1 MAADPLPPR
10 TILVVDDELPVRLA
24 LTRTLGEAGY
34 TVVGTHSGHEALDLL
49 RKHPVDL
56 IISDHYMPEMS
67 GIDLL
72 KLVRVRHPHVV
83 RIILTGDKDPELAL
97 RSINESEVYRFIR
110 KPWDNADL
118 RTIMH
123 FAFEAIRLE
132 REKRELLAMV
142 RDERVAVLRRG
153 SPEDPAG
160 LEREVTMLAED
171 ELRRS

>member
-1 MAADPLPPR
+1 MAADPLPSR

-24 LTRTLGEAGY
+24 RTRTLGEAGY
-34 TVVGTHSGHEALDLL
+34 TVVGTNSGPEALDLL
-49 RKHPVDL
+49 QKHPVDL

-72 KLVRVRHPHVV
+72 KLVRVRHPHIV
-83 RIILTGDKDPELAL
+83 RIILTGDKDTELAL

-110 KPWDNADL
+110 KPWDNSDL

-171 ELRRS
+171 ELRGS